1 MDKYLILI
9 KTYIKYNMR
18 YPLGLFLKIVY
29 LPIQMFLYI
38 FLWMAISRYSEIDLK
53 YMICYYLFA
62 ILLGYAFPFAHIARD
77 IQNDMFEGIIFNYL
91 VRPVAYVVPII
102 ARYFAWMLCYVVVF
116 IPSILFAAIFYR
128 ISFINIIY
136 FVVFAFWG
144 IIVEFLIWINAG
156 FISMRI
162 EQIRGVIM
170 AVMVLKSFASGSL
183 IPFSFLPDAVRKA
196 IEYMPF
202 KFYIYEPI
210 NVLLKGTDCF
220 TAAKS
225 VGFALIW
232 IVLLIV
238 IAFLQWHRNMKRL
251 QANVSLGYGI
261 VPFRFCSV
269 GEGYRI
275 CWYKAR

>member
-1 MDKYLILI
+1 MDKYFVLIR
-9 KTYIKYNMR
+9 TYIKYNMR

-38 FLWMAISRYSEIDLK
+38 FLWMALSRYSEIDIK

-77 IQNDMFEGIIFNYL
+77 IQNDMFEGTIFNYL

-102 ARYFAWMLCYVVVF
+102 TRYLAWMFCYAVVF
-116 IPSILFAAIFYR
+116 IPSILFTVLFYR
-128 ISFINIIY
+128 ISFINIAY
-136 FVVFAFWG
+136 FFIFVLLG

-170 AVMVLKSFASGSL
+170 AIMVLKSFASGSL
-183 IPFSFLPDAVRKA
+183 IPFSFLPDVVRKA

-225 VGFALIW
+225 IGFALIW

-238 IAFLQWHRNMKRL
+238 IASLQWHRNMKSL
-251 QANVSLGYGI
+251 QVNVS
-261 VPFRFCSV
+261 
-269 GEGYRI
+269 
-275 CWYKAR
+275 